1 MALTAKKVYA
11 ILKRQISDMEA
22 KLNSPVRYRGTVATA
37 DLLPL
42 NPDIGDMYNIES
54 KSIYGEAGMNV
65 AWNGVVWDTMGAPI
79 DMSLYIKSSELA
91 DWVKQQNKPTYTAEE
106 VGALPDTTVIPS
118 KTSDLQNDS
127 GFLTKIPDNYLS
139 ETDKTL
145 SVSGKAADAKATGD
159 KITELSADIS
169 NKLNKNQGSENSGK
183 IAGINESGDI
193 VPMFPVSV
201 DYNEETNCLEF
212 GSDQKME
219 LNKGINLDNTLT
231 KTGYAADAGV
241 TGKKIDS
248 LKEDLYVKTYNIF
261 DVNFLPR
268 AFIPLTGS
276 HGGELFLDNNDN
288 YSATNETINV
298 LPNTQYT
305 FSNGSES
312 IPYELQLSVIFYDKD
327 MRFLGYASN
336 TINNSSKFFKF
347 TTIENTNHLRFQL
360 RSTGKGSDIP
370 NIKKWQLNEGNL
382 LPYLDNYVLNC
393 STDNIGNELTDI
405 NIDNPQVRDFVE
417 DVDYTNQEYTI
428 TQVGTYSAPSVYYR
442 KDCGFP
448 MVVKWKL
455 NRDIK
460 NQILYISTNKLIPI
474 ADTVAVKSYDIP
486 CGISDFA
493 VYNLIPNAT
502 YYYKVCGTDFDNN
515 LIVIKEGCFTTIG
528 QVHMLKID
536 GLKNVRDLG
545 GWLTPNGKIKYG
557 LLFRGCE
564 LDDTGVGV
572 ELTHEGKKELF
583 DRIRIKTDIDLR
595 TDVGNT
601 KSPIGALVDYNCY
614 PIQPYDTGLKDT
626 ITKGL
631 IKSIFEKIEE
641 KLSKSNAIYF
651 HCQGGRDRTG
661 TLAFL
666 ILGVLGV
673 SESDIAKD
681 YELTEFAYAS
691 YKADNPNTSRKFAQY
706 VSMVSYIKTFNGV
719 TFNDKIISYLLS
731 IGISQ
736 ATINNIKSY
745 MVA

>member
-79 DMSLYIKSSELA
+79 DMSLYIKSNELA

-106 VGALPDTTVIPS
+106 VGALPADTKIPS
-118 KTSDLQNDS
+118 KTSELQNDS
-127 GFLTKIPDNYLS
+127 GFLTKIPDNYLF

-145 SVSGKAADAKATGD
+145 NVSGKAADAKATGD

-219 LNKGINLDNTLT
+219 LNKGINLDSTLT
-231 KTGYAADAGV
+231 KTGYAADAGAV
-241 TGKKIDS
+241 GEITNS

-336 TINNSSKFFKF
+336 TINNYSKFFKF

-564 LDDTGVGV
+564 LDDTGGGV

-601 KSPIGALVDYNCY
+601 KSPIGTLVDYNCY